1 MVSTQH
7 LSCISAVSKVNLLP
21 PDMLASPVEIESEQD
36 RAVAIR
42 DATEL
47 CQYQVAQHLS
57 KTLHRVIIIAGPE
70 AYPSWPIYAAAL
82 AERGGVIEACA
93 AGVIGSPCANLFID
107 PTGGV
112 RLISTHEQIFCPPY
126 RAIGS
131 SFPQSSVPPTPLTQ
145 AALAVGRACYEASKR
160 ALYAGL

>member
-1 MVSTQH
+1 MHTG
-7 LSCISAVSKVNLLP
+7 
-21 PDMLASPVEIESEQD
+21 IESDQD

-47 CQYQVAQHLS
+47 AQYQVVQHLS
-57 KTLHRVIIIAGPE
+57 KTLHRVMVIAGPE

-112 RLISTHEQIFCPPY
+112 RLISSHEQIFCPPY

-131 SFPQSSVPPTPLTQ
+131 SFPQSSVPPLPLTQ
-145 AALAVGRACYEASKR
+145 AALAVGRACYEASKYA
-160 ALYAGL
+160 ALLDGPIHLRLL